1 MPHLPTSPNLEY
13 LKQQAKTLLKAL
25 RALEPDAL
33 RRATAQFP
41 GLASGRDVQPPHIQL
56 ADAQLLLAREYGFSS
71 WPRLKAYVEA
81 LTVDVVGPATPL
93 APLTKGRSARQQ
105 FVHELGETL
114 LTWSRQHDTPA
125 LGARFAELPLRD
137 ILAVR
142 KCLTVEGNVGVVVD
156 GLLEGLGHSKP
167 RVRFN
172 CTDALDHMAD
182 ERCAEPLRERLGDSV
197 PRVRRAALHALSC
210 DACKLNPL
218 TPGEDLVPIL
228 IDMALNDPSIR
239 VRRAAVPML
248 ESYCRDA
255 RAESTLH
262 VLAGQHDA
270 AVRRTA
276 REVLRRRGISV
287 EKS

>member
-1 MPHLPTSPNLEY
+1 MPRLPASPNLEY
-13 LKQQAKTLLKAL
+13 LKQQAKTLLKVL
-25 RALEPDAL
+25 RVQEPDTL
-33 RRATAQFP
+33 RRATAQLP
-41 GLASGRDVQPPHIQL
+41 GLTPGRDVQPPHIQL

-71 WPRLKAYVEA
+71 WPRLKACVEA
-81 LTVDVVGPATPL
+81 LAVDIVSPA

-125 LGARFAELPLRD
+125 LGARFARMPLRD

-142 KCLTVEGNVGVVVD
+142 ECLTVEGKVGVVVD
-156 GLLEGLGHSKP
+156 GLLEGLGHIKP

-182 ERCAEPLRERLGDSV
+182 ERCAEPLRERLGDPV

-210 DACKLNPL
+210 DACKLSPL
-218 TPGEDLVPIL
+218 TPREDLLPIL

-255 RAESTLH
+255 RAEDTLH
-262 VLAGQHDA
+262 VLAGQNDA

-287 EKS
+287 GKS